1 VDDHPRDAL
10 AVVAVA
16 VVAVAALVSGLRTG
30 WSRVDVDE
38 RVYVQTLREMR
49 AGASYYDAMRDAL
62 VTKEGAPPR
71 SVRAIRPPT
80 MFLLLRPFPEVAWRW
95 LAGAS
100 IAVSLWLLWRLGRPY
115 GPYGGVAAVVLGGLW
130 LLGAAPLLFLH
141 AELWGLPFALA
152 GLVLARRSRPVGAV
166 AALVVAVAFRELYVV
181 FVVAAAA
188 WARRRRAWVVGIV
201 VVAALAG
208 VHAAFARGVLS
219 SAGHQVALGNE
230 PHDLSLALRVLS
242 PGDTTAGGVLGAVV
256 LGVGAVGLARRW
268 PSDAVARIVATSSV
282 VLLVAAFVETR
293 VYWTLAFAP
302 AVASFVPAAF
312 VRWSRGDDAR
322 AIDAVANVDQPLPT
336 THNTTRHE

>member
-1 VDDHPRDAL
+1 MDDHPRDAL

-152 GLVLARRSRPVGAV
+152 L
-166 AALVVAVAFRELYVV
+166 
-181 FVVAAAA
+181 
-188 WARRRRAWVVGIV
+188 
-201 VVAALAG
+201 
-208 VHAAFARGVLS
+208 LS
-219 SAGHQVALGNE
+219 WLSMPSA
-230 PHDLSLALRVLS
+230 
-242 PGDTTAGGVLGAVV
+242 
-256 LGVGAVGLARRW
+256 
-268 PSDAVARIVATSSV
+268 
-282 VLLVAAFVETR
+282 TR
-293 VYWTLAFAP
+293 VPCDLG
-302 AVASFVPAAF
+302 S
-312 VRWSRGDDAR
+312 
-322 AIDAVANVDQPLPT
+322 PT
-336 THNTTRHE
+336 